1 MLRRG
6 KAWTVRDRYDNE
18 VYLTWERWGH
28 ILDFHPRM
36 RPFFDELQHT
46 VQSGGRRQDQM
57 LPYKYF
63 YVRSFDHLPI
73 DSNVIVAVVLVNV
86 HTGERF
92 VTTAYLHWMES
103 MRK

>member
-1 MLRRG
+1 
-6 KAWTVRDRYDNE
+6 
-18 VYLTWERWGH
+18 
-28 ILDFHPRM
+28 
-36 RPFFDELQHT
+36 
-46 VQSGGRRQDQM
+46 M

-86 HTGERF
+86 RTGERF

>member
-6 KAWTVRDRYDNE
+6 KAWTVRDRYGDE

-28 ILDFHPRM
+28 ILEFHPTM
-36 RPFFDELQHT
+36 VPFFDELQYT
-46 VQSGGRRQDQM
+46 VRAGKRRQDQA
-57 LPYKYF
+57 LPYKHF
-63 YVRSFDHLPI
+63 YVHSFDNLPV

-86 HTGERF
+86 RTGERF
-92 VTTAYLHWMES
+92 VTTAYMHWMES